1 MHCFPRWEVA
11 DLRYERQILM
21 PQIGQKGQEKLENG
35 KVTVIGAGGLGSP
48 VLTYL
53 ACAGVG
59 RIQIIDCDVVC
70 ESNLNRQ
77 FLHQTGDVGRPKVQ
91 SAKEKL
97 TLLNPNISLSTLNT
111 RLNAENI
118 EECLIGSDAVVDCV
132 DNIETRIMVA
142 RACIQLN
149 IPLVEGGVRGFYG
162 YVIDIGRDYPCLSCL
177 GYDKAKQQTPVP
189 ILGVTAGVIG
199 CMQANE
205 CIKLL
210 LGVGEPLF
218 GRMLNYDGLSG
229 TWEEIRVKRSENCSV
244 HGDPETRKRRKIN
257 E

>member
-1 MHCFPRWEVA
+1 V
-11 DLRYERQILM
+11 RYERQLLI
-21 PQIGQKGQEKLENG
+21 PQIGQQGQERLEAG

-53 ACAGVG
+53 VSAGVG
-59 RIQIIDCDVVC
+59 KIQIVDCDIVS

-77 FLHQTGDVGRPKVQ
+77 FLHNTVDVGKLKVF

-97 TLLNPNISLSTLNT
+97 SMLNPNVVLSTVNR

-118 EECLIGSDAVVDCV
+118 EKCIAGSDVVVDCV
-132 DNIETRIMVA
+132 DNIDTRIMVA
-142 RACIQLN
+142 RACIKLN
-149 IPLVEGGVRGFYG
+149 IPLVEGGVRGLYG

-177 GYDKAKQQTPVP
+177 GYDKAKQVTPVP
-189 ILGVTAGVIG
+189 VLGVTAGVIG

-210 LGVGEPLF
+210 LGIGEPLY

-229 TWEEIRVKRSENCSV
+229 TWEEVQVKKAENCPV
-244 HGDPETRKRRKIN
+244 HGNINTVTRGKN
-257 E
+257 NG